1 MEIKHPH
8 VRPFVGRFY
17 LKLHKLL
24 FLNNYY
30 NFNGGEEG
38 IRTLE
43 RR

>member
-8 VRPFVGRFY
+8 VRPFVGPLY
-17 LKLHKLL
+17 LKLHKSL